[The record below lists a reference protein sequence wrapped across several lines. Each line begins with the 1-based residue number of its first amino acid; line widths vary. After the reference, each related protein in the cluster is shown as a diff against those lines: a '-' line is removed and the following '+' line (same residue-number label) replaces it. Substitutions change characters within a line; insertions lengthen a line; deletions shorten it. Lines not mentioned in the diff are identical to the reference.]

1 MQICNNH
8 DELFRDPIGRC
19 LPFGS
24 GLLWVHSPT
33 LVGVSMWGRP
43 TRSDVE
49 ALVRTLDGYVHL
61 RQVALQGSSEPWRF
75 DFVQDGRDI
84 ESVDPAA
91 LEVLVEWLRD
101 HNAMMTE
108 HVGRRV
114 ALMPR
119 GIPGLTLAGLQV
131 ALGLGTRIVI
141 AEDAPSAFR
150 MLLPDGGDALCADVE
165 QTIVDARRMTSAMVD
180 LRAVLAEAQ
189 GCLSLEAA
197 ASALRMSTRSLQRQ
211 LWQAGV
217 SFRDEQASARFRRAE
232 EMLRTDDKVATIAA
246 QLGLSAQGL
255 TQLTRARTGLT
266 PAELRRRLRS
276 A

>member
-1 MQICNNH
+1 MKICNNH
-8 DELFRDPIGRC
+8 DELFSDPVGRC

-24 GLLWVHSPT
+24 GLLWVYSPT
-33 LVGVSMWGRP
+33 LVGCSLWGRP
-43 TRSDVE
+43 TRSDAE
-49 ALVRTLDGYVHL
+49 ALVRCFDGYVHL
-61 RQVALQGSSEPWRF
+61 RQVAQQRSSEHWRF
-75 DFVQDGRDI
+75 DLVQDGRDI
-84 ESVDPAA
+84 ESADPAA
-91 LEVLVEWLRD
+91 LEVLATWLRD
-101 HNAMMTE
+101 HQAFMNE

-119 GIPGLTLAGLQV
+119 GIPGLTIAGLQV
-131 ALGLGTRIVI
+131 ALALGTQLTI

-150 MLLPDGGDALCADVE
+150 MLVPEGGDAVYAEIE
-165 QTIVDARRMTSAMVD
+165 QTIAEVRRMTSVMVE

-197 ASALRMSTRSLQRQ
+197 ASMLKMSTRSLQRQ

-217 SFRDEQASARFRRAE
+217 SFRDEQAGARFRRAE
-232 EMLRTDDKVATIAA
+232 EMLRSDDKVSTIAS